1 MTDLNKER
9 EAFLNTFQYYKGRRD
24 IIFSYEHELFMTRS
38 NNPSEIAQ
46 KEISN
51 MNSRWDAWLRCAKHR
66 DAELEKAKAQAVQQS
81 FEIGRLQDRIT
92 ELLDERQDL
101 YAQINNDQAVPDT
114 QQKLTDTYYLEGSDY
129 VVDCPF
135 EYDIEIDKGEV
146 LELQKWQRTDS
157 TKVYF
162 ANIYKDEDNFEI
174 LQFASKAE
182 AENAVAENLKFLE
195 ASESGAEG

>member
-24 IIFSYEHELFMTRS
+24 IIFSHEHELFMTRS

-66 DAELEKAKAQAVQQS
+66 DAELEKAKAQAVPEWIS
-81 FEIGRLQDRIT
+81 VDDRMPESLRNVLVLIDANPVKNQNQMVAHFIPKFT
-92 ELLDERQDL
+92 EEYHGDDDW
-101 YAQINNDQAVPDT
+101 Y
-114 QQKLTDTYYLEGSDY
+114 DY
-129 VVDCPF
+129 
-135 EYDIEIDKGEV
+135 
-146 LELQKWQRTDS
+146 
-157 TKVYF
+157 
-162 ANIYKDEDNFEI
+162 DEDRGCGYVKEGWYANTAYIGDEYSSYFIEE
-174 LQFASKAE
+174 K
-182 AENAVAENLKFLE
+182 VTHWTPLKE

>member
-24 IIFSYEHELFMTRS
+24 IIFSHEHELFMTRS

-66 DAELEKAKAQAVQQS
+66 DAELEKAKAQAVP
-81 FEIGRLQDRIT
+81 EGYVLMPKVPT
-92 ELLDERQDL
+92 EKMFQAYERYSVAPMSAL
-101 YAQINNDQAVPDT
+101 SKT
-114 QQKLTDTYYLEGSDY
+114 G
-129 VVDCPF
+129 
-135 EYDIEIDKGEV
+135 
-146 LELQKWQRTDS
+146 
-157 TKVYF
+157 
-162 ANIYKDEDNFEI
+162 YK
-174 LQFASKAE
+174 AM
-182 AENAVAENLKFLE
+182 VE